1 MKRAIALIDVNNFYC
16 SCERVFDPSLEGRAV
31 IVASNNDG
39 CAVARNAEAKAL
51 GIKMGEPIFK
61 IRDLINQYQV
71 EVKSS
76 NYTLYAD
83 MSNRVMSILA
93 HYSPN
98 QEIYSIDECFLDLT
112 TIPGNHFNLAVDM
125 RSRIKT
131 WTGLPVCVGIGS
143 TKTLAKLANHVAKK
157 GLRPGGVFDF
167 NRISDIESDTLLKAI
182 EIGEVWGIGRRLVP
196 RLNALGIYTVLD
208 LKRSDDE
215 FIRQQFSVTLQKTV
229 QELNGIPCM
238 ELEEVSPPKK
248 QIVSSRSFGMLVTDR
263 NSLLEAV
270 TAYMTKAAEKLR
282 KQDSYAAMLS
292 VFMHTNRFNDDP
304 KYSAMKTVPLPAPTN
319 DTLQLVNVALWAA
332 KQIYAPGY
340 RYQKAGVIL
349 TDLMPSAGQQ
359 TDLFGFKPQD
369 SKSAKLMTAMDAINK
384 KIGKNSVRSA
394 AHGSLTKR
402 AWMMKREN
410 ISPAYTTEWSQLIS
424 AT

>member
-61 IRDLINQYQV
+61 IKDLINQHQV

-112 TIPGNHFNLAVDM
+112 TIPGNHLNLAADM
-125 RSRIKT
+125 RNRIRT

-167 NRISDIESDTLLKAI
+167 NRIPDLESDTLLEAI

-196 RLNALGIYTVLD
+196 RLNALGIFTVLD

-215 FIRQQFSVTLQKTV
+215 YIRQQFSVTLQKTV

-248 QIVSSRSFGMLVTDR
+248 QIVSSRSFGTLVTDR
-263 NSLLEAV
+263 NSILEAV

-349 TDLMPSAGQQ
+349 TDLVPAAGQQ
-359 TDLFGFKPQD
+359 TDLFGFKPGD
-369 SKSAKLMTAMDAINK
+369 TKSAKLMTTMDAINK
-384 KIGKNSVRSA
+384 KIGKGSVRSA
-394 AHGSLTKR
+394 AQGSITKR
-402 AWMMKREN
+402 AWTMKREN
-410 ISPAYTTEWSQLIS
+410 LSPSYTSNWNGIITAS
-424 AT
+424 

>member
-61 IRDLINQYQV
+61 IRDLINQHQV

-98 QEIYSIDECFLDLT
+98 QGIYSIDECFLDLT
-112 TIPGNHFNLAVDM
+112 TIPGNHLNLAADM
-125 RSRIKT
+125 RNRIRT

-167 NRISDIESDTLLKAI
+167 NRIPDSESDALLKVI

-196 RLNALGIYTVLD
+196 RLNALGIFTVLD

-248 QIVSSRSFGMLVTDR
+248 QIVSSRSFGTLVTDR
-263 NSLLEAV
+263 NSILEAV

-304 KYSAMKTVPLPAPTN
+304 KFSAMKTVPLPAPTN

-349 TDLMPSAGQQ
+349 TDLMPAAGQQ
-359 TDLFGFKPQD
+359 TDLFGFKPSD
-369 SKSAKLMTAMDAINK
+369 TKSAKLMKALDVINK
-384 KIGKNSVRSA
+384 KMGKNAVCMASQGISDN
-394 AHGSLTKR
+394 K
-402 AWMMKREN
+402 AWIMKREN
-410 ISPAYTTEWSQLIS
+410 LSPAYTTKWEQIII
-424 AT
+424 AN